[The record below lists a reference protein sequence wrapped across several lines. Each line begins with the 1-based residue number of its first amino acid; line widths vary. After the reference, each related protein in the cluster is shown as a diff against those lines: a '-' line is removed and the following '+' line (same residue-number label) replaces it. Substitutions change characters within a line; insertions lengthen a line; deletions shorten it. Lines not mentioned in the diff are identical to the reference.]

1 MRKSINLLSLLF
13 VFLLL
18 LFSANVNAQ
27 RTGAIR
33 GAVFN
38 KKTGEPIPYHAV
50 SLLGTPYGDQT
61 TENGLYTIAKIPPGN
76 YTLIVSGLGYEEIS
90 MPVTIEAGR
99 TLPKTFYVVE
109 KVQNIEEV
117 KISGKRQERKRTVN
131 ISQQRVTPKEIA
143 KIPTIGTEPDLAQY
157 LQVIPGVIFTGD
169 QGGQLYIR
177 GGSPIQNKVLLDGM
191 VVYNP
196 FHSIGLFSVFDSDL
210 MQNAEVFTGGFNAK
224 YGGRISSIMDI
235 TMRDGNKRRN
245 GGTLSV
251 SPFGAKIL
259 LEGPIK
265 KLNEEEG
272 GATVSYVLSAKNS
285 YLKES
290 SKLFYEYIDKD
301 GLPFNYLDLFGK
313 ITLSSE
319 NNSKISLAGYNFR
332 DKVNYKAIS
341 DLDWNSFGIGTSVIL
356 RPEGYNADILANLSF
371 SQYDITLSEENQKP
385 RYSKVNNYNLG
396 LAFRYSVGKLGND
409 KFQYGISILGGETD
423 FTYHNT
429 IGNEIEIGPEYNTEL
444 GIYAT
449 YTKIVGKLILEPSI
463 RVHGY
468 MHKSHMSLEP
478 RLGMKYNLTDNI
490 RLKFAG
496 GLYSQ
501 DLVAGNSDRDVVNLF
516 YAFLQG
522 IELLPS
528 DFNGEEVK
536 HKLQKSMHAIGGVE
550 IDITNRMALNAEV
563 YIKNNTQLININR
576 NQLYND
582 DSNNQDKPEYLRKPF
597 IIESGDAYGFD
608 VSLTYEYKKM
618 YLYFVYSLGFV
629 TRFDGVIDYKPHFD
643 RRHNVNLVGTYTFG
657 KDLNW
662 EVGTRWNLGSGFPF
676 TQTQGFY
683 EKIPFN
689 DGINTDYTTANGDL
703 GIVYGPLNE
712 GRLPYY
718 HRLDI
723 SVKRTFQL
731 GANTS
736 LKASFSITNAYNRN
750 NIFYFSRTTNEEV
763 YQLPFM
769 PSVGLSLKF

>member
-1 MRKSINLLSLLF
+1 SLCEFISDKAISSI
-13 VFLLL
+13 
-18 LFSANVNAQ
+18 FSQ
-27 RTGAIR
+27 R
-33 GAVFN
+33 AVFN
-38 KKTGEPIPYHAV
+38 KETGEPIPYHAV
-50 SLLGTPYGDQT
+50 SLSGTQYGDQT
-61 TENGLYTIAKIPPGN
+61 SENGLFTLTRIPPGDYILVATGIGYEN
-76 YTLIVSGLGYEEIS
+76 YTL
-90 MPVTIEAGR
+90 PVTVVANR
-99 TLPKTFYVVE
+99 TIQQNIYVDE
-109 KVQNIEEV
+109 KVQRIDEV
-117 KISGKRQERKRTVN
+117 KVSARRQARQKAVQVS
-131 ISQQRVTPKEIA
+131 IKRVTPKEIA

-210 MQNAEVFTGGFNAK
+210 MNTAEVFTGGFNAK

-245 GGTLSV
+245 AGVLSV

-259 LEGPIK
+259 LEGPIVR
-265 KLNEEEG
+265 LNEQEG
-272 GATVSYVLSAKNS
+272 GATVSYVFSAKTS

-290 SKLFYEYIDKD
+290 SKVLYKYIDSE
-301 GLPFNYLDLFGK
+301 GLPFNYTDIFGK
-313 ITLSSE
+313 ITMNGS
-319 NNSKISLAGYNFR
+319 NNSKLSLAGYNFR

-341 DLDWNSFGIGTSVIL
+341 DLDWNSYGVGASVIL
-356 RPEGYNADILANLSF
+356 RPEGYNADILADLSF
-371 SQYDITLSEENQKP
+371 SEYEITLSEENQDP
-385 RYSKVNNYNLG
+385 RYSKINNFKLG
-396 LAFRYSVGKLGND
+396 LAFRYNLGEHGTDKLE
-409 KFQYGISILGGETD
+409 YGISILGGETD
-423 FTYHNT
+423 FKYHNT
-429 IGNEIEIGPEYNTEL
+429 IGNEIQIGPEYNTEL
-444 GIYAT
+444 GIYVT
-449 YTKIVGKLILEPSI
+449 FQKKIGKLLIDPSFRI
-463 RVHGY
+463 HGY
-468 MHKSHMSLEP
+468 MHKSYMSLEP
-478 RLGMKYNLTDNI
+478 RIGLKYNLTDNLRI
-490 RLKFAG
+490 KFAG

-522 IELLPS
+522 IELLPTE
-528 DFNGEEVK
+528 FNGEPIK
-536 HKLQKSMHAIGGVE
+536 HKLQKSIHAIAGLE
-550 IDITNRMALNAEV
+550 IDITNRLVFEAEA

-597 IIESGDAYGFD
+597 IIENGNAYGFD
-608 VSLTYEYKKM
+608 MSFTYEYKKL

-643 RRHNVNLVGTYTFG
+643 RRHNLNLVGTYTFG

-723 SVKRTFQL
+723 NVKRTFQL
-731 GANTS
+731 GANSS
-736 LKASFSITNAYNRN
+736 LKLAFSITNAYNRN

-769 PSVGLSLKF
+769 PSIGLSLNF